1 MGDSRMDMARRKVL
15 HALAPLGATCLISSP
30 RVATAQNFPARPVD
44 VIVPWGAGGGSDITG
59 RMLARALEG
68 DLKTSFPVLNVPG
81 ASGVIGVQ
89 KMMTGPADAQT
100 ICVSGDY
107 YGLLGAPD
115 AKFKLDDFTP
125 LGILINQA
133 GAIFVSEKSRF
144 KTWEDVEKEARAKP
158 GTISIAMAGF
168 GIIDEIHTK
177 LMLAKGL
184 QLNVVP
190 YPKPGERYVSI
201 LGNHVDLLYEQA
213 GDVKSFLESKQMRP
227 ILSVTEKPF
236 PLYSHVPTARSFG
249 YDITVP
255 QVRWAFMK
263 SGAEPQR
270 IRTLGESIRKMAGT
284 AAFKSY
290 LEGEYADPQS
300 FVPYTEARE
309 FIAKMLESVRR
320 EARIAGLQV
329 AG

>member
-1 MGDSRMDMARRKVL
+1 MIDHSRRTQLGRGLAVAGS
-15 HALAPLGATCLISSP
+15 ALLGAPL
-30 RVATAQNFPARPVD
+30 PARAQVFPSRPVE

-59 RMLARALEG
+59 RMLARALEN
-68 DLKTSFPVLNVPG
+68 DLKTPFPVLNVAG

-89 KMMTGPADAQT
+89 KMMAGAADAHT
-100 ICVSGDY
+100 LCVSGDY

-144 KTWEDVEKEARAKP
+144 KTWQDVEAEARAKP

-201 LGNHVDLLYEQA
+201 LGGHVDLLYEQA
-213 GDVKSFLESKQMRP
+213 GDVKQFLESKQMRP
-227 ILSVTEKPF
+227 ILSVTADPF
-236 PLYSHVPTARSFG
+236 PLYPQVPTARSFG

-263 SGAEPQR
+263 SGADPQR
-270 IRTLGESIRKMAGT
+270 IRTLGESIRKMAST
-284 AAFKSY
+284 PAFRDY
-290 LEGEYADPQS
+290 LAGEYADPKS
-300 FVPYTEARE
+300 FVPYTEARD
-309 FIAKMLESVRR
+309 FIGGMLDAVRR
-320 EARIAGLQV
+320 EAKIAGLKV